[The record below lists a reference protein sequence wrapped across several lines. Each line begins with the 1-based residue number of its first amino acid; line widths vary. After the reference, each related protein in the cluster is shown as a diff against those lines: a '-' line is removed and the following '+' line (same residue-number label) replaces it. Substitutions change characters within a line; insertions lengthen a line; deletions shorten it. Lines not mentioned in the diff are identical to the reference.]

1 MGSPTGRL
9 LELLELLQAEPLV
22 TGAELAARLGVDR
35 RTVRRDVAT
44 LQRLGIPVEGERGV
58 GGGYRLR
65 PGYRLPPLM
74 LTEDEAAVVVLGLAA
89 ARRLALGDAAAADGA
104 HAKIHRVLPEPL
116 RRRVEALEAALTFT
130 GRAATLAAP
139 AGETSL
145 LLAEAIRRQRRVHM
159 AYRTFAGEES
169 EREVSP
175 FGLVVHDGRWYL
187 AAHDHTRDAL
197 RTFRVDRIDRAV
209 PGAAAAAAP
218 PGFDAAAHVTASLA
232 QVPWPHEIEARL
244 DLPFASA
251 RERVPPT
258 LAQLT
263 ADGDWTRLHM
273 RVSSLDWAASFLAG
287 LDCAFEVVEPAKL
300 RTAVRALAARLRA
313 SARA

>member
-35 RTVRRDVAT
+35 RTVRREVAT

-74 LTEDEAAVVVLGLAA
+74 LSEDEAAVVVLGLAA
-89 ARRLALGDAAAADGA
+89 ARRLALGDGAATDGA
-104 HAKIHRVLPEPL
+104 LAKIQRVLPDSL
-116 RRRVEALEAALTFT
+116 RRRVEALEAALVFT
-130 GRAATLAAP
+130 GRAATIAAP

-145 LLAEAIRRQRRVHM
+145 LLAEAIRRRRRVRI
-159 AYRTFAGEES
+159 AYHTFAGEKS
-169 EREVSP
+169 ERDVSP

-187 AAHDHTRDAL
+187 PAHDHTRDAL

-209 PGAAAAAAP
+209 LGTDAVAAP
-218 PGFDAAAHVTASLA
+218 QDFNAATHVTASLA
-232 QVPWPHEIEARL
+232 QVPWPHAIEARL
-244 DLPFASA
+244 DLPFATA

-263 ADGDWTRLHM
+263 ADGDWTLLHM

-287 LDCAFEVVEPAKL
+287 LDCSFEVVEPAKL
-300 RTAVRALAARLRA
+300 RTAVRALADRLRA